1 MSMFSTGLPSLAG
14 GIYGAITNAV
24 PDEYKTVI
32 RVKSTDSSVNGVTL
46 LAHTPQEIN
55 FQIDGNW
62 NEKGGTI
69 GEWGNR
75 NGQPGLGRGIT
86 SESMRDLIST
96 TTGLTE
102 FNKYLTAPV
111 WGGTSP
117 LHLQLSFDFR
127 ATFSPPLECWVPG
140 YFLAA
145 LAAPYEFLNIP
156 GLGLPTGMLHA
167 PGPTILPST
176 IFGEAAG
183 ILSALQGDII
193 DIYIGRMLAFK
204 KVILRNANVNIINA
218 VYVGNKS
225 VPINVRVDVEFQ
237 TYFVTTRQDLAE
249 IMHVSSFGSLMAAG
263 VEVVAAAGSAAKEAA
278 NLGAQYLV

>member
-102 FNKYLTAPV
+102 YNKYLTAL
-111 WGGTSP
+111 WRYT
-117 LHLQLSFDFR
+117 R
-127 ATFSPPLECWVPG
+127 
-140 YFLAA
+140 
-145 LAAPYEFLNIP
+145 N
-156 GLGLPTGMLHA
+156 
-167 PGPTILPST
+167 
-176 IFGEAAG
+176 
-183 ILSALQGDII
+183 LSA
-193 DIYIGRMLAFK
+193 
-204 KVILRNANVNIINA
+204 
-218 VYVGNKS
+218 
-225 VPINVRVDVEFQ
+225 P
-237 TYFVTTRQDLAE
+237 
-249 IMHVSSFGSLMAAG
+249 
-263 VEVVAAAGSAAKEAA
+263 KE
-278 NLGAQYLV
+278 

>member
-1 MSMFSTGLPSLAG
+1 
-14 GIYGAITNAV
+14 
-24 PDEYKTVI
+24 
-32 RVKSTDSSVNGVTL
+32 
-46 LAHTPQEIN
+46 
-55 FQIDGNW
+55 
-62 NEKGGTI
+62 
-69 GEWGNR
+69 
-75 NGQPGLGRGIT
+75 
-86 SESMRDLIST
+86 
-96 TTGLTE
+96 
-102 FNKYLTAPV
+102 
-111 WGGTSP
+111 
-117 LHLQLSFDFR
+117 
-127 ATFSPPLECWVPG
+127 
-140 YFLAA
+140 
-145 LAAPYEFLNIP
+145 
-156 GLGLPTGMLHA
+156 MLHA

-176 IFGEAAG
+176 IFGEEAG